1 MIRRVCALVLIYL
14 VFGATVLFPA
24 ALQIDMLLSQVRTN
38 AGGSLAGGHVHFY
51 SAGTTTNKTVWTD
64 YAKTTPAAN
73 PYTLDANGTALL
85 YGDGIY
91 RIVIHTATGVTAFDR
106 DNIRYEDVSGA
117 VTRITSLI
125 GDGSGNISGF
135 DNGTFT
141 GRVTTATLTVT
152 GTPTFTDNTI
162 NGADLIDNTVTKGK
176 LNYTPGGYA
185 LHFGSTSFNP
195 ADGATYYFGFIT
207 GQPLTTIPAI
217 RRIYIPKSGTI
228 KSANVVGWN
237 NAEVGTTEAWPMY
250 IVIDNTTS
258 VLIQSVSDNN
268 VPRVWDNTAINIDV
282 TAGSYF
288 EIKTICPTWS
298 TNPLEYNIGGN
309 IYIE

>member
-1 MIRRVCALVLIYL
+1 MSRAFAYTLIL
-14 VFGATVLFPA
+14 A
-24 ALQIDMLLSQVRTN
+24 ALIT
-38 AGGSLAGGHVHFY
+38 SLAFGGTRLVTQPDVAWGPSTTNETPTGGHVGGKIPRYF
-51 SAGTTTNKTVWTD
+51 STAAFTD
-64 YAKTTPAAN
+64 NLA
-73 PYTLDANGTALL
+73 L
-85 YGDGIY
+85 YGK
-91 RIVIHTATGVTAFDR
+91 
-106 DNIRYEDVSGA
+106 
-117 VTRITSLI
+117 SLT
-125 GDGSGNISGF
+125 GDGTGNISGF
-135 DNGTFT
+135 DNATFT